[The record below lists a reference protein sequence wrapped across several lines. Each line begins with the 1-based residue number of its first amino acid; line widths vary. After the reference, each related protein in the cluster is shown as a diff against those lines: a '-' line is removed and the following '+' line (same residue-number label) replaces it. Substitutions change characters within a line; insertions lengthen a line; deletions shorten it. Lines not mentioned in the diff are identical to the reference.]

1 MRTAATTGPKSVWT
15 VACRGSRAAVC
26 RFCGRTQGPWAT
38 MAPVAGTSGKHAGA
52 RKAPKPQ
59 KSSRFPVAALGYAFA
74 LTACVVAWGY
84 LVWLAIDFGTTA
96 RAGNASA
103 WWLLGLAT
111 LGAMACL
118 FVGLLL
124 AARLGHVVGLASP
137 ATVPPPQ
144 LAVPSQPS
152 SSPSTASPS
161 AVSHA
166 VSQPSAGSGVPTPT
180 SPRVRGGRRALR

>member
-1 MRTAATTGPKSVWT
+1 
-15 VACRGSRAAVC
+15 
-26 RFCGRTQGPWAT
+26 
-38 MAPVAGTSGKHAGA
+38 MAHVAGTPGKHAGA

-59 KSSRFPVAALGYAFA
+59 KSSRFPVIPLGYAAA
-74 LTACVVAWGY
+74 LTASVVAWGY

-124 AARLGHVVGLASP
+124 AARLVHELGV
-137 ATVPPPQ
+137 TT
-144 LAVPSQPS
+144 SQP
-152 SSPSTASPS
+152 
-161 AVSHA
+161 
-166 VSQPSAGSGVPTPT
+166 PTPAAPAP
-180 SPRVRGGRRALR
+180 PRVSGGRRALR